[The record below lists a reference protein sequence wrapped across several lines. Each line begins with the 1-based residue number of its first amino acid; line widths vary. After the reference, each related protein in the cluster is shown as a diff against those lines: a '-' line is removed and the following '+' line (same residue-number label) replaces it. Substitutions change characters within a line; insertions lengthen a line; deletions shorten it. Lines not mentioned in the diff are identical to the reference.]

1 MSTIF
6 ISGIPLS
13 FNIDGVNYDLMLYPI
28 TPLKAQT
35 LLDAED
41 IANAQ
46 RFTVLDEKKSLK
58 EDERVEYDALLSKLG
73 ESTQK
78 VIVPKLKLMVHG
90 VDSKNFIDKL
100 VEIGQEETAL
110 NEIESV
116 LKEQE
121 ELKKK

>member
-6 ISGIPLS
+6 ISGIPQT
-13 FNIDGVNYDLMLYPI
+13 FNIDGIDYDLMLYPI

-35 LLDAED
+35 LLSGED

-46 RFTVLDEKKSLK
+46 RFTVLDEKESLK
-58 EDERVEYDALLSKLG
+58 ENEQAEYDSLLSKLG

-78 VIVPKLKLMVHG
+78 VIVPKLKLIVHG
-90 VDSKNFIDKL
+90 VDAENFIKKL
-100 VEIGQEETAL
+100 VELGQEEIAL
-110 NEIESV
+110 NNIEEV